1 MTHTPGPWE
10 RQGWLIVNPQNDG
23 LILDGRM
30 KRPTSLFESFV
41 WDSKRSI
48 EEQTANI
55 ILAES
60 APELLEA
67 CSKALDGMYNQFP
80 QYETI
85 SNEELQH
92 PDMECY
98 AIEVILQIR
107 AAIAKAEGEQ

>member
-10 RQGWLIVNPQNDG
+10 VGPRGKYYQQHYRTIIVEDPLLGTNEVAWVICDWDETEPDAALI
-23 LILDGRM
+23 
-30 KRPTSLFESFV
+30 
-41 WDSKRSI
+41 
-48 EEQTANI
+48 A
-55 ILAES
+55 A

-67 CSKALDGMYNQFP
+67 CYKTLDGMYNQFP

-85 SNEELQH
+85 SNKELQH

-107 AAIAKAEGEQ
+107 AAIAKAEREQ